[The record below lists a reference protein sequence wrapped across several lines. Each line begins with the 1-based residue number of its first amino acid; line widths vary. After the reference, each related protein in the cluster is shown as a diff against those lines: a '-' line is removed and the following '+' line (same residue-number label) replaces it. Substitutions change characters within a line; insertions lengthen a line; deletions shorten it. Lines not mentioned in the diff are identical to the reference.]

1 MAMID
6 SGSPVSLIKESY
18 VPWRKHGNLY
28 QVSSILIVELIILR
42 WILSTF
48 QSKITVNNI
57 DLDIKFLVVPD
68 TTMAF
73 VALLGRDFISSPII
87 NISFGKDCVISKRDN
102 NVLENNEIDNFQ
114 RQIMHIEYIQISQ
127 KI

>member
-1 MAMID
+1 
-6 SGSPVSLIKESY
+6 
-18 VPWRKHGNLY
+18 
-28 QVSSILIVELIILR
+28 
-42 WILSTF
+42 
-48 QSKITVNNI
+48 
-57 DLDIKFLVVPD
+57 
-68 TTMAF
+68 MAF

-87 NISFGKDCVISKRDN
+87 NISFGKDCVISTRDN